1 LNAGIFEES
10 LSMILISLML
20 AATPTPAVKP
30 EAVSGSES
38 ARPRPAPSAKRSK
51 RLIEL
56 EAAVN
61 SLPLAA
67 AEPGRTPGPE
77 GL

>member
-1 LNAGIFEES
+1 ML
-10 LSMILISLML
+10 LISLML

-30 EAVSGSES
+30 DIVQRREASR
-38 ARPRPAPSAKRSK
+38 ARPASSTLRSK

-56 EAAVN
+56 EAAVK

-67 AEPGRTPGPE
+67 AEQAQGLGPK
-77 GL
+77 GM

>member
-1 LNAGIFEES
+1 ML
-10 LSMILISLML
+10 LISLML
-20 AATPTPAVKP
+20 AAAPTSAAKP
-30 EAVSGSES
+30 DIVQRREASR
-38 ARPRPAPSAKRSK
+38 ARPASSVNRSK

-67 AEPGRTPGPE
+67 ADKQDPRSGPT
-77 GL
+77 GM

>member
-1 LNAGIFEES
+1 ML
-10 LSMILISLML
+10 LISLML
-20 AATPTPAVKP
+20 AATPTPTVRPDAGQRRETARQRP
-30 EAVSGSES
+30 ESS
-38 ARPRPAPSAKRSK
+38 PARSK

-67 AEPGRTPGPE
+67 ADPGRRLGPT
-77 GL
+77 GM